1 MTVNSAFPEDDPP
14 PGLARL
20 LARAPGEGRGARLRA
35 AWAEAW
41 DGIARAPLP
50 ELVVWGPVGVAVGAA
65 LGCTL
70 LAAVPPAAAVGAL
83 ALLGL
88 AGAGAQ
94 LAGVRQGREW
104 MLWLGLVL
112 LMGAALAGGCASVL
126 LRAQVV
132 AAPVIAAEGG
142 PRQLAGTVIEVDRAQ
157 SGAWRAMLVVD
168 AIDGLA
174 PDRTPRRVRISLRED
189 KAPAVG
195 TRLSCVATL
204 NPPPAP
210 VVPGAYD
217 FARAAWFKQLGA
229 VGYALRPCPALPAV
243 PAEGLLARIGSW
255 LSAARQSTAADLA
268 EGHGGAGGF
277 LAAIATGDR
286 SWLDPVDVEALQ
298 ASGLAHIVSV
308 SGLHVA
314 LVSGLVFLAV
324 WRGLA
329 LWPWVA
335 LRVDARKPAAAAAFA
350 AALAYTVFT
359 GAEAPAVRACV
370 MTAVVLGA
378 VMLDRQGVTRRG
390 LAIAALLILAFRPES
405 AMEPGFQ
412 MSFLATLALVSLW
425 EAARPGATGTFAILR
440 DPRGWVAATLLAGV
454 VAGAATAP
462 VAASV
467 FHRVSPWSMAANLMA
482 APLQDFVVAP
492 AALTAV
498 VLSPFGW
505 DEPFWQLARW
515 GLDRILDI
523 AHWVAVWPG
532 AGASV
537 ADAGPV
543 PPLLLVAAIVILCL
557 ARTVLRWLAV
567 PLAALGLCLWWLA
580 PPVEGWIAPQ
590 GRAFLAA
597 PAGSWPQLCFLPGA
611 RFDAVRLVDEAGLP
625 ARTARAVVPPPR
637 TRGDDSCLAGGSD
650 WTLHFEPD
658 GTGDLRPVLTVQGL
672 PRALSPDE
680 LPGGG
685 LLLRRGQ
692 SLDLL
697 THAPAHAPWNRARA
711 SGGAGGEAVAELVGE
726 R

>member
-88 AGAGAQ
+88 AGAGVQ

-195 TRLSCVATL
+195 TRLSCLATL

-229 VGYALRPCPALPAV
+229 VGYALRPCAALPAV

-543 PPLLLVAAIVILCL
+543 PPLLLLAAIVILCL

-567 PLAALGLCLWWLA
+567 PLAAAGLCLWWLA

-685 LLLRRGQ
+685 LLLRRGR

-697 THAPAHAPWNRARA
+697 TQAPAHAPWNRARA

>member
-1 MTVNSAFPEDDPP
+1 M
-14 PGLARL
+14 
-20 LARAPGEGRGARLRA
+20 
-35 AWAEAW
+35 
-41 DGIARAPLP
+41 
-50 ELVVWGPVGVAVGAA
+50 GAA

-70 LAAVPPAAAVGAL
+70 LAALPPAPVVAALV
-83 ALLGL
+83 LLGL
-88 AGAGAQ
+88 LGAGAQ
-94 LAGVRQGREW
+94 LAGVRSGREW
-104 MLWLGLVL
+104 LLWLGLVV
-112 LMGAALAGGCASVL
+112 LMGAAVAGGCASVL
-126 LRAQVV
+126 LRAQAV
-132 AAPVIAAEGG
+132 AAPVIAADGG
-142 PRQLAGTVIEVDRAQ
+142 PRQLAGTIIDIDRAQ
-157 SGAWRAMLVVD
+157 SGAWRATLDVQG
-168 AIDGLA
+168 IDGLSA
-174 PDRTPRRVRISLRED
+174 DETPRRVRISLRED
-189 KAPAVG
+189 RAPAVG
-195 TRLSCVATL
+195 TRLSCLATL

-217 FARAAWFKQLGA
+217 FARAAWFKQLGG
-229 VGYALRPCPALPAV
+229 VGYALKPCTALPAA
-243 PAEGLLARIGSW
+243 PATGMPARFAEALA
-255 LSAARQSTAADLA
+255 AARQSTAAGLA

-329 LWPWVA
+329 LWPWIA

-350 AALAYTVFT
+350 AALAYTIFT

-378 VMLDRQGVTRRG
+378 VLLERQGVTRRG
-390 LAIAALLILAFRPES
+390 LAIAALLILAVRPES

-440 DPRGWVAATLLAGV
+440 DPRGWIVATLLAGA

-462 VAASV
+462 IAASV
-467 FHRVSPWSMAANLMA
+467 FHRVSPWSMAANLMS

-498 VLSPFGW
+498 VLSPLGW

-532 AGASV
+532 AGATV

-567 PLAALGLCLWWLA
+567 PLALAGLCLWWLA

-658 GTGDLRPVLTVQGL
+658 GAGDLHPVLTVQGL

-680 LPGGG
+680 LAGGG
-685 LLLRRGQ
+685 LLLRRGR
-692 SLDLL
+692 SLDLV
-697 THAPAHAPWNRARA
+697 TQAPAHAPWYRARAGARAGA
-711 SGGAGGEAVAELVGE
+711 SGGAGGEALAKLVGE

>member
-1 MTVNSAFPEDDPP
+1 MAAGDE
-14 PGLARL
+14 LA
-20 LARAPGEGRGARLRA
+20 A
-35 AWAEAW
+35 
-41 DGIARAPLP
+41 APLP

-70 LAAVPPAAAVGAL
+70 LAAVPPGAAVVAL
-83 ALLGL
+83 AVLGLLG
-88 AGAGAQ
+88 AGIQ
-94 LAGVRQGREW
+94 LAGVRSGREW
-104 MLWLGLVL
+104 LLWAGLAL

-126 LRAQVV
+126 LRARFV
-132 AAPVIAAEGG
+132 AAPVIAADSG
-142 PRQLAGTVIEVDRAQ
+142 PRQLAGTVIDVDRAQ
-157 SGAWRAMLVVD
+157 SGAWRAVLVVEQ
-168 AIDGLA
+168 IEGVS
-174 PDRTPRRVRISLRED
+174 PHETPRRVRIALRED
-189 KAPAVG
+189 RAPAVG
-195 TRLSCVATL
+195 TRLSCLAAL

-217 FARAAWFKQLGA
+217 FARAAWFKQLGG
-229 VGYALRPCPALPAV
+229 VGYALRPCAALPAV
-243 PAEGLLARIGSW
+243 PATGLLAQVAQA
-255 LSAARQSTAADLA
+255 LATARQTTAASLA
-268 EGHGGAGGF
+268 DGYGGAGGF

-329 LWPWVA
+329 LWPWFA

-370 MTAVVLGA
+370 MTAVVLGGI
-378 VMLDRQGVTRRG
+378 LLERQGVTRRG
-390 LAIAALLILAFRPES
+390 LAIAALLILAVRPES

-440 DPRGWVAATLLAGV
+440 DPRGWVAATLLAGA

-462 VAASV
+462 IAASV
-467 FHRVSPWSMAANLMA
+467 FHRVSPWSMAANLMS

-498 VLSPFGW
+498 ALSPLGW
-505 DEPFWQLARW
+505 DAPFWQLARW

-523 AHWVAVWPG
+523 AHWVAGWPG

-537 ADAGPV
+537 ADVGPV
-543 PPLLLVAAIVILCL
+543 PPLLLVTAIVVLCL
-557 ARTVLRWLAV
+557 ARTVLRWLSV
-567 PLAALGLCLWWLA
+567 PLALAGLCLWWLA

-597 PAGSWPQLCFLPGA
+597 PAGSWPQVCFLPGA

-625 ARTARAVVPPPR
+625 SRTARAVVPPPR
-637 TRGDDSCLAGGSD
+637 TRGDDSCLAGGPD
-650 WTLHFEPD
+650 WTLHFEP
-658 GTGDLRPVLTVQGL
+658 GSAGDLHPVLTVQGL
-672 PRALSPDE
+672 PRALSPTD
-680 LPGGG
+680 LAGGG

-692 SLDLL
+692 SVQLV
-697 THAPAHAPWNRARA
+697 TRTEVKAPWTLARA
-711 SGGAGGEAVAELVGE
+711 SGVAGSETVTELVGE

>member
-20 LARAPGEGRGARLRA
+20 LARASGEGRGARLRA
-35 AWAEAW
+35 ACAEAW
-41 DGIARAPLP
+41 TGIKTAPLP

-70 LAAVPPAAAVGAL
+70 LAAVPPWLAVAAL
-83 ALLGL
+83 AMLGL
-88 AGAGAQ
+88 AGAVAQ
-94 LAGVRQGREW
+94 LTGVRSGREW
-104 MLWLGLVL
+104 LLWLGLAL
-112 LMGAALAGGCASVL
+112 LMGAALAGGCASVV
-126 LRAQVV
+126 LRARVV
-132 AAPVIAAEGG
+132 AAPVIAADSG
-142 PRQLAGTVIEVDRAQ
+142 PRQLTGSVIEIDRAQ
-157 SGAWRAMLVVD
+157 SGAWRATLTVHE
-168 AIDGLA
+168 IDGLA
-174 PDRTPRRVRISLRED
+174 VKDTPRRVRISLRED
-189 KAPAVG
+189 RAPAVG
-195 TRLSCVATL
+195 TRLACLASL

-217 FARAAWFKQLGA
+217 FARAAWFKQLGG
-229 VGYALRPCPALPAV
+229 VGYALRPCSALPAA
-243 PAEGLLARIGSW
+243 PATGLLARIGQA
-255 LSAARQSTAADLA
+255 LAAARQSTAASLA
-268 EGHGGAGGF
+268 DGHGGAGGF

-329 LWPWVA
+329 LWPWFA

-370 MTAVVLGA
+370 MTAVVLGG
-378 VMLDRQGVTRRG
+378 VLLERQGVTRRG

-440 DPRGWVAATLLAGV
+440 DPRGWVAATLLAGA

-462 VAASV
+462 IAASV
-467 FHRVSPWSMAANLMA
+467 FHRVSPWSMAANLMS

-498 VLSPFGW
+498 VLSPLGW
-505 DEPFWQLARW
+505 DGPFWAVARW

-523 AHWVAVWPG
+523 AHWVAGWPG
-532 AGASV
+532 AGAAV

-543 PPLLLVAAIVILCL
+543 PPLLLVAAIVVLCL
-557 ARTVLRWLAV
+557 ARTALRWLSLPIAM
-567 PLAALGLCLWWLA
+567 AGLCLWWLA

-597 PAGSWPQLCFLPGA
+597 PAGNWPQLCFLPGA

-625 ARTARAVVPPPR
+625 ARTAQAVVPAPR
-637 TRGDDSCLAGGSD
+637 ARGDDQCLAGGAD
-650 WTLHFEPD
+650 WTLHFEP
-658 GTGDLRPVLTVQGL
+658 GATGDLHPVLTRQGMPQVL
-672 PRALSPDE
+672 RPATLA
-680 LPGGG
+680 GGG
-685 LLLRRGQ
+685 LLLRRSG
-692 SLDLL
+692 SVELVAG
-697 THAPAHAPWNRARA
+697 APATAPWNLARA
-711 SGGAGGEAVAELVGE
+711 SGGPGGEAVAELVGQ

>member
-229 VGYALRPCPALPAV
+229 VGYALRPCAALPAV

-523 AHWVAVWPG
+523 ANWVAVWPG

-711 SGGAGGEAVAELVGE
+711 SGGAGGEAVAEFVGE

>member
-229 VGYALRPCPALPAV
+229 VGYALRPCAALPAV